1 MNVNITIH
9 RSCIFEKTW
18 RVILD
23 PPRTVVLTLR
33 HGSVTSSGTFLLD
46 ELPGLQQQ
54 PIHNRYTVQASSTD
68 FRMLSI
74 KNFIMMN
81 MVSLDETK
89 LSLLARKS
97 C

>member
-74 KNFIMMN
+74 KKFHYDEYGFI
-81 MVSLDETK
+81 
-89 LSLLARKS
+89 R
-97 C
+97 